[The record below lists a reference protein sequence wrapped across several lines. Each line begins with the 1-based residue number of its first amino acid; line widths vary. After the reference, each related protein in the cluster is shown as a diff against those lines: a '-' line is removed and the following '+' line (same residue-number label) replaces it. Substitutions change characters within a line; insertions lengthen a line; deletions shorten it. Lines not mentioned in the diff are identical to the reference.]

1 MSSRSPIVICLI
13 AAAVAICNIG
23 PAYAEADNTGSRSPA
38 AREAVP
44 VQRGIAPPMGLLD
57 FCDRE
62 PAVCAGP
69 SGSLDEVA
77 RSVSE
82 ARGLAWQE
90 LLLGAGNRV
99 QPGSIRQ
106 PRATRVS
113 TPGSGD
119 RNFLGGL
126 VSDTAQ
132 SSLREFS
139 RVEGI
144 NAALNRSITPVSD
157 KSLYG
162 RPDVWAVPRL
172 RPGARLAGD
181 CEDYVLAKREALI
194 RAGISPDRLSIALA
208 RTPQGED
215 HAVLLL
221 AFPDGDYVL
230 DNRDSRVL
238 HWSQARLVWQAR
250 QRPGDLLQWIRL

>member
-1 MSSRSPIVICLI
+1 MSSRSPIVMCLI
-13 AAAVAICNIG
+13 TAAAAMWNIG
-23 PAYAEADNTGSRSPA
+23 PAYAEADGPRTRSPQA
-38 AREAVP
+38 WGEQP
-44 VQRGIAPPMGLLD
+44 VQQAIAPPMGLLD

-62 PAVCAGP
+62 PVVCAGP
-69 SGSLDEVA
+69 SESLSQVA

-90 LLLGAGNRV
+90 LLLGAGNRA

-106 PRATRVS
+106 PRATRAS

-126 VSDTAQ
+126 ASDTREP
-132 SSLREFS
+132 SLEEFA
-139 RVEGI
+139 RVETI

-162 RPDVWAVPRL
+162 RPDVWAVPRI
-172 RPGARLAGD
+172 RRGARPAGD
-181 CEDYVLAKREALI
+181 CEDYVLAKREALL
-194 RAGISPDRLSIALA
+194 RAGFSPDRLSIALA

>member
-1 MSSRSPIVICLI
+1 MSSRSPILACLI
-13 AAAVAICNIG
+13 TGAAAMWNVG
-23 PAYAEADNTGSRSPA
+23 PAYAEADGPRTRTPA
-38 AREAVP
+38 AWQAVP
-44 VQRGIAPPMGLLD
+44 VQRAIAPPMGLLD

-62 PAVCAGP
+62 PGVCAGP
-69 SGSLDEVA
+69 SRNLSDVA

-99 QPGSIRQ
+99 QPGSIRPPQ
-106 PRATRVS
+106 ATGVATPVS
-113 TPGSGD
+113 DD

-126 VSDTAQ
+126 VSDTPQ

-139 RVEGI
+139 RVEAI

-172 RPGARLAGD
+172 RRGARLAGD

-194 RAGISPDRLSIALA
+194 RAGFSRDRLSIALA